1 MDSTDD
7 WNGNCQ
13 VLENEIEE
21 IEDEKVNQI
30 IPGYASFHDYV
41 QV

>member
-1 MDSTDD
+1 MDPTED
-7 WNGNCQ
+7 WSGNCQ
-13 VLENEIEE
+13 IKNETQKNENKEI
-21 IEDEKVNQI
+21 NQV